1 MTTYH
6 FPKDTLP
13 AELVE
18 IQKIK
23 GTYDSPCISVCN
35 YAGENE
41 QCQTCSMLK
50 KEKTLRKEWDQAMKD
65 IIAQNVIDRLKI
77 WPQLFL

>member
-1 MTTYH
+1 MKKYF
-6 FPKDTLP
+6 FPKDSLP
-13 AELVE
+13 AELIE

-23 GTYDSPCISVCN
+23 GTYDSPCMSICN

-50 KEKTLRKEWDQAMKD
+50 KEKARRKQ
-65 IIAQNVIDRLKI
+65 
-77 WPQLFL
+77 